1 VQETKKIADEAKRI
15 GEEAHEQAKKVGQ
28 EYETPA
34 QAGFE
39 AASRSFSD
47 ANRGFQMIAAE
58 MTEYSKK
65 TLEDVFRA
73 WEQLVRARSYSD
85 VVDIQT
91 RYAQRAYE
99 AHAEEMSK
107 LTDLYLNLT
116 RDTSKP
122 GEQAGKNFS

>member
-1 VQETKKIADEAKRI
+1 MQGTNKIADEAKRI

-28 EYETPA
+28 EYETSA

-65 TLEDVFRA
+65 TLEDVLSCLGATR
-73 WEQLVRARSYSD
+73 QGQIVQRCGRHSD
-85 VVDIQT
+85 T
-91 RYAQRAYE
+91 LCPK
-99 AHAEEMSK
+99 S
-107 LTDLYLNLT
+107 L
-116 RDTSKP
+116 
-122 GEQAGKNFS
+122 

>member
-1 VQETKKIADEAKRI
+1 MRETKKIADEAKRI

-28 EYETPA
+28 EYETSA
-34 QAGFE
+34 QAGLE

-116 RDTSKP
+116 RDASKP